1 MEAPKSA
8 VTGNSTDQFHDQR
21 DLQSRLS
28 DIAQIPIWIGQL
40 ALRYNIPEDLQFA
53 MDLCLEEALSN
64 IIIYGYLR
72 EDRPPAHG
80 PLRDP
85 SGDGCFV
92 FEVEDE
98 APLFNPL
105 EAPELP
111 LWIQTKKCESAA
123 REFACF
129 GGLPTNSR
137 TSRQPEAI
145 FCALSFCKTAKFPAD
160 LQSILWTICMD

>member
-72 EDRPPAHG
+72 EEGH
-80 PLRDP
+80 PLTVRFATP
-85 SGDGCFV
+85 RDGCFV

-111 LWIQTKKCESAA
+111 PLGPNQEMRIGGQGIRLLRRFAHKLAYEPTTKGNLL
-123 REFACF
+123 RIEF
-129 GGLPTNSR
+129 
-137 TSRQPEAI
+137 
-145 FCALSFCKTAKFPAD
+145 
-160 LQSILWTICMD
+160 LQNGEVSS